1 MSDRTAILAELEAL
15 KRQDGLIVPADV
27 VEYARDK
34 TTALHGCFTWNN
46 GKAAHEY
53 RLLQARQLLR
63 VYVRMEE
70 TKGDTV
76 RAFVSLTTDRVQ
88 KDGGYRTMVE
98 VLDNKQM
105 REQMLHDAFVQLDNL
120 QKKYH
125 ALQELAGV
133 WQEVSKAKRRK
144 KNAA

>member
-1 MSDRTAILAELEAL
+1 MNDRTAILAELEAL

-70 TKGDTV
+70 TKGGTV